1 MLRYLILLFFAL
13 LLSAEV
19 NATAGCV
26 DAAKTTIYTSQHP
39 SGYYRTNSF
48 NSSAAGCYYYYS
60 GAICSIGSAGAN
72 NGYMGD
78 TSNVQLCPIDD
89 YVLDNHS
96 CFRRFWILDY
106 SPAQY
111 ANSRINK
118 SRPTL
123 FLDFD

>member
-89 YVLDNHS
+89 YV
-96 CFRRFWILDY
+96 WIIIAVLGGFGY
-106 SPAQY
+106 WTIRQR
-111 ANSRINK
+111 NMR
-118 SRPTL
+118 TVV
-123 FLDFD
+123 